1 VRADLDRVLTFDG
14 DELFKGYVQNLRDNS
29 FHYPHPDLPALREA
43 LHAGRDFKS
52 EIRVAGR
59 IRDLRA
65 PVGDHMAGSLLF
77 PDLEYEALRRFN
89 ERVRDLHMVL
99 CQAVPIVVQAYA
111 AKKGAELRGDVE
123 NT

>member
-1 VRADLDRVLTFDG
+1 
-14 DELFKGYVQNLRDNS
+14 
-29 FHYPHPDLPALREA
+29 
-43 LHAGRDFKS
+43 
-52 EIRVAGR
+52 
-59 IRDLRA
+59 
-65 PVGDHMAGSLLF
+65 MAGSLLF